1 MITKFLVIGDPHF
14 KTSNLPDTD
23 DFINK
28 TIDLA
33 TKESPDYII
42 ILGDVLHEHER
53 LHTIPLNKAY
63 EFIKAMT
70 EAAPTYVM
78 VGNHD
83 LINNQQFLTE
93 NHWMN
98 GMKEWDNV
106 TIVDVPIVL
115 NHNDSQFILCPYVP
129 NGRLQEALDTDETID
144 WKSASLIF
152 VHQEFMGCKMGAII
166 SQDGDVWNKSLPPV
180 ISGHIHSNQTL
191 LDGHIYYPGSAM
203 QNAFGDPNNTLS
215 IIEYDPTIQISP
227 PYVCREIDLMLRKKK
242 IVYVDMESIDTFD
255 ISKVLNSQDD
265 IKLSLTGSYDDFK
278 IFIKTPPAK
287 ELLNNGIKIVHKN
300 KKQIRNHDADD
311 ADDAGADVSAGDDE
325 SADEDADGNP
335 TIFNSDDSLEKLIH
349 SFVTREANSYVTSDF
364 NHVFL
369 GYEKDSDLLLL

>member
-33 TKESPDYII
+33 AKESPDFII

-63 EFIKAMT
+63 EFIKAMS

-115 NHNDSQFILCPYVP
+115 NHNDAQFIFCPYVP
-129 NGRLQEALDTDETID
+129 NGRLQ
-144 WKSASLIF
+144 
-152 VHQEFMGCKMGAII
+152 
-166 SQDGDVWNKSLPPV
+166 
-180 ISGHIHSNQTL
+180 
-191 LDGHIYYPGSAM
+191 
-203 QNAFGDPNNTLS
+203 
-215 IIEYDPTIQISP
+215 
-227 PYVCREIDLMLRKKK
+227 
-242 IVYVDMESIDTFD
+242 
-255 ISKVLNSQDD
+255 
-265 IKLSLTGSYDDFK
+265 
-278 IFIKTPPAK
+278 
-287 ELLNNGIKIVHKN
+287 
-300 KKQIRNHDADD
+300 
-311 ADDAGADVSAGDDE
+311 
-325 SADEDADGNP
+325 
-335 TIFNSDDSLEKLIH
+335 
-349 SFVTREANSYVTSDF
+349 
-364 NHVFL
+364 
-369 GYEKDSDLLLL
+369 